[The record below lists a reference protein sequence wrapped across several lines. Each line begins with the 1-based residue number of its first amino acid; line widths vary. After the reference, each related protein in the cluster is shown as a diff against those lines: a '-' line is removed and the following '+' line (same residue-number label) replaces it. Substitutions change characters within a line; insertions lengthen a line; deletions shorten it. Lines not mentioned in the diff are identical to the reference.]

1 MMYVNESTHQGT
13 NTWLKGKTR
22 KEIYLIFTL
31 EERNVFLAIFFYKK
45 KTLLNIDWNV

>member
-1 MMYVNESTHQGT
+1 MKVPTKET